1 MCDPP
6 CSLLTRLFGEPGH
19 DSLNNGMATVVGWG
33 STETDVDDEISIIST
48 SSQQKLDMP
57 VISIKDCINKFK
69 KRGLDLTK
77 DLRFLKID
85 WQYKN
90 CNIYKSL
97 TLLQYS
103 RASLCGRRDWQRQL
117 PGELEVKWWH
127 KTC

>member
-1 MCDPP
+1 MCDSP
-6 CSLLTRLFGEPGH
+6 CSSLTELFGEPGH
-19 DSLNNGMATVVGWG
+19 VSLNHGTAKVVGWG

-103 RASLCGRRDWQRQL
+103 RASLCGRRDWQGQL
-117 PGELEVKWWH
+117 PGELEVKW
-127 KTC
+127 